1 MWGLENQGSISCR
14 NGNVA
19 SAHCVVPGTTSRHVP
34 VCPCVFPVWAQ
45 GLGYGRW
52 LRPQS
57 QALPSPTSMDLLLW
71 VGSVG
76 PFLLFEPLLYSQE
89 QPGPSQQRF
98 HHWEKRLEPRVGCV
112 CSFRKLPGVCGGNL
126 SRSPSLCPQRPRV
139 SSRHL
144 CLLSTCQRCVCVDF
158 IF

>member
-76 PFLLFEPLLYSQE
+76 PFLLPEPLLYSQE

-98 HHWEKRLEPRVGCV
+98 HHWEKRLEPCWSCV
-112 CSFRKLPGVCGGNL
+112 QLQEAPRGVWWEPFQISL
-126 SRSPSLCPQRPRV
+126 SLSPAAACLIQAS
-139 SSRHL
+139 L
-144 CLLSTCQRCVCVDF
+144 CLLSTCQRCLCIDF